1 MSTDRATLAVIIYKV
16 ESGNV
21 SYFGNPSKILTT
33 SRGIFKTMSN
43 AGFVYGMGYNDSY
56 EGQKVELT
64 LTPAGRVTDI
74 RKLRPAD
81 KGGLRDQ
88 VTDYRHVEQDFA

>member
-1 MSTDRATLAVIIYKV
+1 MSTDRATLAVIVYKV

-33 SRGIFKTMSN
+33 SRGIFKTMAN
-43 AGFVYGMGYNDSY
+43 AGFVYGIDNDGGL
-56 EGQKVELT
+56 EGHKVELT
-64 LTPAGRVTDI
+64 LTPSGRVTNA

-88 VTDYRHVEQDFA
+88 VTDYRHMDQDFA

>member
-1 MSTDRATLAVIIYKV
+1 MSTDRATLAVVIYKV
-16 ESGNV
+16 ENGNV
-21 SYFGNPSKILTT
+21 SYYGNPSKIVTT
-33 SRGIFKTMSN
+33 SRGTFKTTVN
-43 AGFVYGMGYNDSY
+43 AGFVYGMQSNESW

-64 LTPAGRVTDI
+64 LTPAGRVTNM

-88 VTDYRHVEQDFA
+88 VTDYRHVTQDFA

>member
-16 ESGNV
+16 ENGNV
-21 SYFGNPSKILTT
+21 SYYGNPSKILTT
-33 SRGIFKTMSN
+33 SRGIFKTMAN
-43 AGFVYGMGYNDSY
+43 AGFVYGMQSNESW

-64 LTPAGRVTDI
+64 LTPAGRVTDM
-74 RKLRPAD
+74 RKLRTAD

-88 VTDYRHVEQDFA
+88 VTDYQYVEQDFA

>member
-21 SYFGNPSKILTT
+21 SYYGNPSKILTT
-33 SRGIFKTMSN
+33 SRGTFKTMAN

-64 LTPAGRVTDI
+64 LTPAGRVTNM

-88 VTDYRHVEQDFA
+88 VTDYHHMTQDFA

>member
-1 MSTDRATLAVIIYKV
+1 MSTDRATLAVIVYKV

-21 SYFGNPSKILTT
+21 SYFGNPSKILHT
-33 SRGIFKTMSN
+33 SRGTFKTMAN
-43 AGFVYGMGYNDSY
+43 ASFVYGMGYNDSY

-64 LTPAGRVTDI
+64 LTPAGRVTDM

-88 VTDYRHVEQDFA
+88 VTDYRHMDQDFA